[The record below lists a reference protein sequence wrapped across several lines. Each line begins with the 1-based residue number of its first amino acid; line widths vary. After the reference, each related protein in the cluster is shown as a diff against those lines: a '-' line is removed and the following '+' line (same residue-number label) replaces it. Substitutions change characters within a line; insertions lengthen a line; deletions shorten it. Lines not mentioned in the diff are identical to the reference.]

1 MSDVSSYIYIGEF
14 LREIESW
21 KLFFMR
27 SNFKITSIYSIKLIL
42 NNCWLRK
49 NKVVNKVWLIFKGR
63 LIVLI

>member
-27 SNFKITSIYSIKLIL
+27 SNFKIMSIYSIKLIL